1 VLYEILPRVGAEL
14 KTPFNIFG
22 YQFVYCIVSDGEKLH
37 VYVDAPTSQE
47 TLQQFFGVK
56 KASYEELLKIFGG
69 KVFASEARLRRG
81 YDFWFTDFAVADIP
95 GLVNGLASNGTRG
108 GICIAVSKD
117 PGLHYLFSSKASK
130 LMQQSLKTGNQAYKI
145 QAREL
150 MNRATKLLIGKV
162 VVLASDKQSRKN
174 IEKLVESAC
183 TAPVRWL
190 RDSAKDAEAL
200 EKLLKPNRIGFL
212 DRLFGFA
219 KDYPLFSE
227 ETLRQTVMLPDPSL
241 HKISFVRGYP
251 LPLLIP
257 QRSGEESFRIGTLED
272 GREFRLSVEDLH
284 RHAYVIGQ
292 TGSGKTTFLKLLVHR
307 LKELRNVAI
316 IVVDPHGD
324 MAKELAEEIPE
335 ALYLHPIRSPFGLNP
350 LDLPKHD
357 NRDFAVTI
365 AIDILIEMFK
375 EVLKLMETA
384 VNVKYLLQVLLR
396 AFYSKTD
403 SPTLAMLYNAI
414 LGLYNGELD
423 LDVDDEEWQRQL
435 EALQNM
441 QDQTF
446 ISALSRLEPYA
457 HDKLLLRITSRTTL
471 DFERIMSPGS
481 ITIFAVPKA
490 DLGENLAR
498 LIASTIVMK
507 LWFEVLARA
516 RMNKPRT
523 PVFLVVDEFQFVAD
537 LPIIDTILSE
547 ARKYGLHLVIA
558 HQHTKQIPDTL
569 LQSVMSNCAVKV
581 AFQVGGADIKKLATM
596 DASFADA
603 LAKALTGLT
612 IGKAVV
618 KLTARPGEQQPPPV
632 VVQLDYIPHKAVRE
646 SIYANAFDPG
656 EHPGTG
662 DFKSMLNPILKYVE
676 RPPNALDFLLL
687 YYIYRYSKSKSS
699 ENGDEGSV
707 ALTDLATRL
716 GAKRSAVEEAVGR
729 LASQGFVELY
739 REGNKKMVRYVKG
752 LFRGL
757 RKVAPS
763 EEGYRLAKKVL
774 LNYARKGYVVLP
786 VKQSSGLSAK
796 PDLIAVPVDASTW
809 RPIYSKAVAIE
820 VESCNEVEVHPDQ
833 VAHNWVKESVKDFAE
848 VHTWTWDK
856 CFNRLREIYEKA
868 SIDRGKVKIF
878 SVKCIEAREKSG
890 KKRETEIKRGASKQA
905 PETGLGNAQSLQVAA
920 TATVIREEEEG
931 GAEEEKQ
938 EIVRR
943 FKASDGY
950 EYIAVL
956 SDSEAKK
963 FDKFCTGKRIVIKV
977 EGSAIKCVDRAT
989 GASAALS
996 PSSLSRA
1003 S

>member
-1 VLYEILPRVGAEL
+1 VLYEILPRIGAEL

-22 YQFVYCIVSDGEKLH
+22 YQFVYCVVSDGEKLH

-56 KASYEELLKIFGG
+56 KASYEDLLKIFGG
-69 KVFASEARLRRG
+69 KVFASEARLKRS
-81 YDFWFTDFAVADIP
+81 YDFWFADFAVGDIP
-95 GLVNGLASNGTRG
+95 GLVNGLANSGLKG
-108 GICIAVSKD
+108 GVCIAVSKD

-130 LMQQSLKTGNQAYKI
+130 LMQQALKSGNQAYKI

-150 MNRATKLLIGKV
+150 MSRAARLFIGKV
-162 VVLASDKQSRKN
+162 VVLASNKQGRKS
-174 IEKLVESAC
+174 IEKLVEMAC
-183 TAPVRWL
+183 SAPVKWL
-190 RDSAKDAEAL
+190 RESASDVKAL
-200 EKLLKPNRIGFL
+200 EKLLKPRRIGFL
-212 DRLFGFA
+212 DRLIAGA
-219 KDYPLFSE
+219 KDYPLFSD
-227 ETLRQTVMLPDPSL
+227 ETLKQVIIMPDPSL
-241 HKISFVRGYP
+241 HKIGFVRGYP

-257 QRSGEESFRIGTLED
+257 QRVGETSFRIGVLED
-272 GREFRLSVEDLH
+272 GREFRLSVEDLY

-316 IVVDPHGD
+316 IVIDPHGD

-457 HDKLLLRITSRTTL
+457 HDKLLLKITSRTTL
-471 DFERIMSPGS
+471 DFEKILSPGS
-481 ITIFAVPKA
+481 ITIFSIPKA

-523 PVFLVVDEFQFVAD
+523 PVFLVIDEFQFVAD

-558 HQHTKQIPDTL
+558 HQHTKQIPDAL
-569 LQSVMSNCAVKV
+569 LQSIMSNCAVKV

-612 IGKAVV
+612 IGKAVI
-618 KLTARPGEQQPPPV
+618 KLTAKPGEQQPPPV
-632 VVQLDYIPHKAVRE
+632 VVQLDYIPHNVVRE
-646 SIYANAFDPG
+646 SIYVNAFDPG
-656 EHPGTG
+656 EPPGTG

-687 YYIYRYSKSKSS
+687 YYIYRYSKSIK
-699 ENGDEGSV
+699 NRDEGGV

-716 GAKRSAVEEAVGR
+716 GARRNAVEEAVGR

-739 REGNKKMVRYVKG
+739 REGNKKMVKYVKG
-752 LFRGL
+752 LFSL
-757 RKVAPS
+757 RKVASS
-763 EEGYRLAKKVL
+763 EEGHRLAKKVL
-774 LNYARKGYVVLP
+774 LYYAEKNYVVVP
-786 VKQSSGLSAK
+786 AKQDPGLRAK
-796 PDLIAVPVDASTW
+796 PDLIAIPVDLSTM
-809 RPIYSKAVAIE
+809 RPLYSKAIAIE
-820 VESCNEVEVHPDQ
+820 VESCNEVEVHPEQ
-833 VAHNWVKESVKDFAE
+833 VAHNWVKESVRDFAE
-848 VHTWTWDK
+848 VHAWTWDR

-890 KKRETEIKRGASKQA
+890 KKRGTEIKRGASKQV
-905 PETGLGNAQSLQVAA
+905 PETGLSNAQSLQVAA
-920 TATVIREEEEG
+920 SATVIREEEEG
-931 GAEEEKQ
+931 AAEEEKQ
-938 EIVRR
+938 EIVRK

-950 EYIAVL
+950 EYIVVL

-977 EGSAIKCVDRAT
+977 EGSAIKCVDRST

>member
-1 VLYEILPRVGAEL
+1 MLYEILPRIGAEL
-14 KTPFNIFG
+14 KTPSNIFG
-22 YQFVYCIVSDGEKLH
+22 YQFVYCVVSDGEKLH

-56 KASYEELLKIFGG
+56 KASYEDLLKIFGE
-69 KVFASEARLRRG
+69 KVFASEARLRRSH
-81 YDFWFTDFAVADIP
+81 DFWFADFAVSDIP
-95 GLVNGLASNGTRG
+95 GLVNGLANSGLKG
-108 GICIAVSKD
+108 GICVAVAKD

-145 QAREL
+145 HAKEL
-150 MNRATKLLIGKV
+150 MSRATRLFIGKV
-162 VVLASDKQSRKN
+162 VVLASNKQGRKS
-174 IEKLVESAC
+174 IEKLVEMAC
-183 TAPVRWL
+183 SAPVKWL
-190 RDSAKDAEAL
+190 RESVKDVKAL
-200 EKLLKPNRIGFL
+200 EKLLKPNRINLL

-219 KDYPLFSE
+219 KDYPLFSD
-227 ETLRQTVMLPDPSL
+227 ETLRQTIVMPDPSL
-241 HKISFVRGYP
+241 HRIGFVRGYP

-257 QRSGEESFRIGTLED
+257 RRSGEESFRIGVLED

-292 TGSGKTTFLKLLVHR
+292 TGSGKTSFLKLLVHK

-316 IVVDPHGD
+316 IVIDPHGD
-324 MAKELAEEIPE
+324 MAKELAEEMPE

-414 LGLYNGELD
+414 LGLYSGELD

-435 EALQNM
+435 EALQSM

-457 HDKLLLRITSRTTL
+457 HDKLLLKITSRTTL
-471 DFERIMSPGS
+471 DFEKILSPGS
-481 ITIFAVPKA
+481 IAIFSIPKA

-523 PVFLVVDEFQFVAD
+523 PVFLVIDEFQFVAD

-569 LQSVMSNCAVKV
+569 LQSIMSNCAVKV

-596 DASFADA
+596 DVSFADA

-618 KLTARPGEQQPPPV
+618 KLTARPREQQPPPV
-632 VVQLDYIPHKAVRE
+632 VVQLDYIPHRVYRE
-646 SIYANAFDPG
+646 NIYTTLFDPG
-656 EHPGTG
+656 EPPVQDLKT
-662 DFKSMLNPILKYVE
+662 MLNPILKYVE
-676 RPPNALDFLLL
+676 KPVKPLEFLLL
-687 YYIYRYSKSKSS
+687 YCIYRYSRK
-699 ENGDEGSV
+699 EGVV

-716 GAKRSAVEEAVGR
+716 GARRNAVEEAVGR

-752 LFRGL
+752 LFNGL
-757 RKVAPS
+757 RKAAPS
-763 EEGYRLAKKVL
+763 EEGYRLARKVL
-774 LNYARKGYVVLP
+774 LNYAKKGYVVLP
-786 VKQSSGLSAK
+786 VKQSSGLSAR

-820 VESCNEVEVHPDQ
+820 IESCNEVEVHPDQ
-833 VAHNWVKESVKDFAE
+833 VVHNWVKESVREFAE
-848 VHTWTWDK
+848 VHAWTWDR

-890 KKRETEIKRGASKQA
+890 KKRETEIKRGASKQV
-905 PETGLGNAQSLQVAA
+905 PETGLSNAQSLQVAA
-920 TATVIREEEEG
+920 SATVIREEEEG
-931 GAEEEKQ
+931 AAEEEKQ
-938 EIVRR
+938 EIVRK

-950 EYIAVL
+950 EYIVVL

-989 GASAALS
+989 GASVALS